1 MLKKDGCMMM
11 KIVLGALLMM
21 IAIPLYAL
29 PATLSL
35 PPGPRPGLAPLTIS
49 KAVHNLKAMG
59 KTGMELVEAAR
70 ALVADRMAYSRRN
83 SFDSYDKAFERG
95 YGYCSQH
102 AEALADLLTQLGFE
116 VKVVHA
122 FRNQF
127 PDGTVTSHA
136 WVQVSTEGED
146 HFVDSLF
153 YDANAAEITF
163 TPLSEVQEVPPLLK
177 WFERWG
183 APAVN
188 AHRFYRTGKDQDW

>member
-1 MLKKDGCMMM
+1 MTLKILLG
-11 KIVLGALLMM
+11 VLVLMM
-21 IAIPLYAL
+21 IGVPLFSL

-35 PPGPRPGLAPLTIS
+35 PPGQRPGVESLTIPEAAQ
-49 KAVHNLKAMG
+49 KLKATG
-59 KTGMELVEAAR
+59 KTGMALVEAVR
-70 ALVADRMAYSRRN
+70 KLVADRMAYNRRN
-83 SFDSYDKAFERG
+83 SFDSYARAFERG

-116 VKVVHA
+116 AKVVHA
-122 FRNQF
+122 FRNRF

-136 WVQVSTEGED
+136 WVQVSLEGVD

-153 YDANAAEITF
+153 YDVDAAKITF
-163 TPLSEVQEVPPLLK
+163 PPLSEVQEVPLLWK
-177 WFERWG
+177 IFEHWG